1 MYGCPLSCIYPPIDS
16 HPWKLSKIVADCS
29 LFLISPCM
37 SYFPLQY
44 TFPFMKTPI
53 FQYNSMY
60 DTWQIPNILQV
71 TCKFPDGCPEA
82 EKEAVL
88 GYRKVT
94 HRTVHTQCTWMENAL
109 TLCKEVTPQH
119 NCMYI

>member
-1 MYGCPLSCIYPPIDS
+1 MPFVLHLPIDK
-16 HPWKLSKIVADCS
+16 PYLEAPQNCS
-29 LFLISPCM
+29 YSCFLFHISP
-37 SYFPLQY
+37 YLYPLPLQY
-44 TFPFMKTPI
+44 TFPFMKTPL

-88 GYRKVT
+88 GYRKVMYRIVST
-94 HRTVHTQCTWMENAL
+94 LCNNVIIECFNL
-109 TLCKEVTPQH
+109 TLRGDLQTQADSR
-119 NCMYI
+119 